1 MDFTFTEDQQLLADS
16 VATFLHREVTPER
29 IRASWEGEGSDTRL
43 WQQLVELGLPAMLV
57 PEDHGGLGMNE
68 LDFIQI
74 AQECGRVA
82 LAEPLVE
89 MAMIATP
96 MLAQLAA
103 GSQPCARVLQ
113 QIAAGEARV
122 AIGHPLNPAVAD
134 AGIADWLLLA
144 SGREVHLVP
153 SDAATL
159 IRQDSV
165 DPSRRLYT
173 PEWDR
178 TAPTYRVAG
187 EEAGAAA
194 WCAAL
199 NRGAVLNAALLLGLA
214 QGMVAQSVTYA
225 GDREQFGR
233 PIGANQAVK
242 HHMANCAVQAEFA
255 RSPIYRAAYAVA
267 QDPARAHIA
276 ASHAKLAAGEAALLA
291 AKNAIQVHGAMGYTW
306 ECNLHIWAKRAWA
319 LEKNWGDAGFHQE
332 RLHAWLLEDTTDI
345 GAEHTFDYPAPEA
358 LDSAA

>member
-1 MDFTFTEDQQLLADS
+1 M
-16 VATFLHREVTPER
+16 
-29 IRASWEGEGSDTRL
+29 
-43 WQQLVELGLPAMLV
+43 
-57 PEDHGGLGMNE
+57 
-68 LDFIQI
+68 
-74 AQECGRVA
+74 
-82 LAEPLVE
+82 
-89 MAMIATP
+89 
-96 MLAQLAA
+96 
-103 GSQPCARVLQ
+103 
-113 QIAAGEARV
+113 
-122 AIGHPLNPAVAD
+122 
-134 AGIADWLLLA
+134 
-144 SGREVHLVP
+144 
-153 SDAATL
+153 
-159 IRQDSV
+159 
-165 DPSRRLYT
+165 
-173 PEWDR
+173 
-178 TAPTYRVAG
+178 
-187 EEAGAAA
+187 
-194 WCAAL
+194 AL

>member
-57 PEDHGGLGMNE
+57 PEEHGGLGMNE

-165 DPSRRLYT
+165 DPSRRLFT

-178 TAPTYRVAG
+178 TASTYRVAG
-187 EEAGAAA
+187 GAVALDPDARWLAIPGPEAGTVQVRGIPGGEELAEGRRR
-194 WCAAL
+194 L
-199 NRGAVLNAALLLGLA
+199 GHPREGSRGAV
-214 QGMVAQSVTYA
+214 
-225 GDREQFGR
+225 
-233 PIGANQAVK
+233 
-242 HHMANCAVQAEFA
+242 A
-255 RSPIYRAAYAVA
+255 R
-267 QDPARAHIA
+267 
-276 ASHAKLAAGEAALLA
+276 
-291 AKNAIQVHGAMGYTW
+291 HG
-306 ECNLHIWAKRAWA
+306 
-319 LEKNWGDAGFHQE
+319 GDA
-332 RLHAWLLEDTTDI
+332 
-345 GAEHTFDYPAPEA
+345 
-358 LDSAA
+358 AA